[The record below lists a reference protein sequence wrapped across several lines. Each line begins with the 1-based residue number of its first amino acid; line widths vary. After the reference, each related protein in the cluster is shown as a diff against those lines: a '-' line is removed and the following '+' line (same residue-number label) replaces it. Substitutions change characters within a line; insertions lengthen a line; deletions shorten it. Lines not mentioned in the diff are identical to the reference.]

1 MKRCLNVRMNADEFH
16 IRRRN
21 DERYSAKRDTNFFV
35 GRALQQVGFLVLE
48 TLPPAEHL
56 RKRGFA
62 IERVDATEDLP
73 VVDLL
78 VFLMVDSMP

>member
-1 MKRCLNVRMNADEFH
+1 MC
-16 IRRRN
+16 
-21 DERYSAKRDTNFFV
+21 
-35 GRALQQVGFLVLE
+35 ALQQVGFLVLE

-62 IERVDATEDLP
+62 IEHVDTTEDIP

-78 VFLMVDSMP
+78 VFLMVDGIPSARQVYQ

>member
-1 MKRCLNVRMNADEFH
+1 MNADEFH

-48 TLPPAEHL
+48 TLPSAEHL

-62 IERVDATEDLP
+62 IERVDATEDIP
-73 VVDLL
+73 VADLL
-78 VFLMVDSMP
+78 VFLMVDGIPSARHVYQ